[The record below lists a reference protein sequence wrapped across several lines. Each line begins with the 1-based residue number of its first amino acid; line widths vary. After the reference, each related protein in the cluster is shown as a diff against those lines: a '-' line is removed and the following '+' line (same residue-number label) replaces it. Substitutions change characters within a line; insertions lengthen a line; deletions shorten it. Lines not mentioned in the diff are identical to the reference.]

1 MKRFNL
7 GSYFLITSGFGFIFK
22 LAEIQ
27 NAQVMRDTGKI
38 TPMLVG
44 EKLTVAMIYAV
55 TVPYCFPYYTYNCL
69 NKLDIYMR
77 GDNINDYYM
86 LDKKEK
92 KLTDY
97 CY

>member
-7 GSYFLITSGFGFIFK
+7 ANYLLTTFGLGFIYK
-22 LAEIQ
+22 LVEIQ

-44 EKLTVAMIYAV
+44 EKLTVAMVYAL
-55 TVPYCFPYYTYNCL
+55 TIPYCFPYHTYNCL

-77 GDNINDYYM
+77 GDNINDYYK
-86 LDKKEK
+86 LNEKEK